1 MGQETSALCCCK
13 KNKIDEEMKNDS
25 NDDESERNE
34 NPEELINLKDLKSY
48 VNYKNFSSI
57 SKSESRGSNIDDSF
71 INSGQNLKKRSN
83 FLLLRNDD
91 EKEKLSSN
99 ELLQINKNPD
109 KKVKFRINSIKS
121 SSSQFFSS
129 KALSTVVIKQAFQP
143 FKYLGVFKIQK
154 LYKGYVYRKYLF
166 PEIKK
171 NLELETLNQLKNI
184 YNEYLTENLKNQ
196 EELLGIIHDENS
208 YKNLLLIKGGV
219 EPNSKNVFTTLYK
232 LSYNHL
238 NAFYIGELDMD
249 NNLNG
254 RGILTLSNGI
264 KYNGNFIENIFTG
277 KGNLI
282 DKEGIYYEGTFENGI
297 LEGEGKQKLLNGCSF
312 EGNFEK
318 GIKTGFGKEE
328 CIDHIYEGEYKN
340 DQKNGNGKLYFK
352 LLNETYEGSFVDNNI
367 NGNGIYKWNSGEIYT
382 GNFVNGKMNG
392 KGTYSWPDGGF
403 YEGDYIDN
411 IKEGNGKFK
420 WPNGKI
426 YIGPFKNGNPN
437 GNGTLIVNNCYYEV
451 NFENGEIKGKVV
463 EIDGKKKKNKKKY
476 KNEESSDSYYEI
488 SSFENN
494 KDNEVESDNDNDISF
509 NIASTKEK
517 KISKKNFFSYEDNN
531 DDDNIVKKK
540 KSKRKKSPR
549 KRKDIIELRKKNLK
563 IKNN

>member
-1 MGQETSALCCCK
+1 MGIPISSALYCCK
-13 KNKIDEEMKNDS
+13 NNKKDEEMEKDS
-25 NDDESERNE
+25 NDDDESERKE
-34 NPEELINLKDLKSY
+34 NPSELINLKDLKSY

-57 SKSESRGSNIDDSF
+57 SKSESRGSNIEDSL

-91 EKEKLSSN
+91 EKKKLSPDN
-99 ELLQINKNPD
+99 LNNAD
-109 KKVKFRINSIKS
+109 KKVKFNIDSIKS
-121 SSSQFFSS
+121 SNHFFSS
-129 KALSTVVIKQAFQP
+129 KALSTVVIKQSFEP
-143 FKYLGVFKIQK
+143 IKYLGIYKIQK
-154 LYKGYVYRKYLF
+154 LYKGFIYRKYLF

-184 YNEYLTENLKNQ
+184 YNEFLTENLKKQ
-196 EELLGIIHDENS
+196 EELLGIIHNEDS
-208 YKNLLLIKGGV
+208 YKNLLLIK
-219 EPNSKNVFTTLYK
+219 EEIDPNSKNYFTTLYK
-232 LSYNHL
+232 LTYNNL
-238 NAFYIGELDMD
+238 NAFYIGECDID
-249 NNLNG
+249 KNLNG

-282 DKEGIYYEGTFENGI
+282 DKEGIYYEGNFENSI
-297 LEGEGKQKLLNGCSF
+297 LEGEGKQILLNGCSF

-352 LLNETYEGSFVDNNI
+352 LLNETYEGNFIDNNI

-382 GNFVNGKMNG
+382 GNFLNGKMNG
-392 KGTYSWPDGGF
+392 KGKYTWPDGGF
-403 YEGDYIDN
+403 YEGDYINN

-420 WPNGKI
+420 WANGKI

-437 GNGTLIVNNCYYEV
+437 GNGILFVNNRYYEV

-463 EIDGKKKKNKKKY
+463 EIEGKKKKNKKKY
-476 KNEESSDSYYEI
+476 QNNEESSESFYKI
-488 SSFENN
+488 SSF
-494 KDNEVESDNDNDISF
+494 DNDYERDSNNDISF
-509 NIASTKEK
+509 NLASTKENK
-517 KISKKNFFSYEDNN
+517 VSKKNYFVN
-531 DDDNIVKKK
+531 DDDTDDDDDDIVKKK
-540 KSKRKKSPR
+540 KSKKKKTPRKK
-549 KRKDIIELRKKNLK
+549 KDIFESRKKNRK